1 MNTNC
6 RREQVLYQENYVHT
20 EIVCRHGVRRPHECK
35 DCADEPSDAVIALQR
50 IHDYADKAHTQDD
63 GHCYALSEIVAMC
76 RAALWAGRT

>member
-6 RREQVLYQENYVHT
+6 QREQVLYQENCAHSEV
-20 EIVCRHGVRRPHECK
+20 VCKHGVRHPHECK

-76 RAALWAGRT
+76 RAALWTNRA